1 MGTLQVKVLETTGG
15 EGRLQLRG
23 CWFGVISGAVTM
35 ETACLLP
42 DGDGVSR
49 ASSDVPATVQSG
61 RILKGPPGAGD
72 DTAGCP
78 QELGHITAGWTD
90 RQAGRQTVRYSASH
104 GGCV

>member
-1 MGTLQVKVLETTGG
+1 
-15 EGRLQLRG
+15 
-23 CWFGVISGAVTM
+23 M

-72 DTAGCP
+72 DTAGRP
-78 QELGHITAGWTD
+78 QELGHVTAGWTERQTD
-90 RQAGRQTVRYSASH
+90 RQEDRLLDVQPVIAAVFDVTSAWL
-104 GGCV
+104 